1 MKNENKLQKKTGF
14 LAGALVSGA
23 LLTFSAGSADAAS
36 LNDFSTLG
44 SGSQVRT
51 TLLDMNSYTSELA
64 AKAASF
70 DKSAEAK
77 CGENKE
83 KKEGKKAEKKEGKAA
98 KGKASEAK
106 CGEGK
111 CGDSKASEAKCGEKA
126 KTKEAK
132 EGKAGEGKC
141 GEGKCGESK
150 SK

>member
-1 MKNENKLQKKTGF
+1 MKNENKLQKKAGI

-64 AKAASF
+64 SNAASF

-77 CGENKE
+77 CGDNKE

-98 KGKASEAK
+98 KSEACK
-106 CGEGK
+106 GK
-111 CGDSKASEAKCGEKA
+111 CGDSKAGEAKCGEKA
-126 KTKEAK
+126 KAK
-132 EGKAGEGKC
+132 EGKAGEAKCGEGKC
-141 GEGKCGESK
+141 GEGKCGGSESK
-150 SK
+150 

>member
-1 MKNENKLQKKTGF
+1 MRKENKLQKKTGI

-23 LLTFSAGSADAAS
+23 LLTFSAGSANAAS

-64 AKAASF
+64 EQAASF

-83 KKEGKKAEKKEGKAA
+83 KKEGKKAEKKEGKTAKGETCKGKCGE

-106 CGEGK
+106 CGEK
-111 CGDSKASEAKCGEKA
+111 
-126 KTKEAK
+126 
-132 EGKAGEGKC
+132 GKAGEGKC
-141 GEGKCGESK
+141 GEGKCGSSK

>member
-1 MKNENKLQKKTGF
+1 MKNENKLQKKAGI

-23 LLTFSAGSADAAS
+23 LLAFSAGSADAAS

-83 KKEGKKAEKKEGKAA
+83 KKEGEKAEKKEGKAA
-98 KGKASEAK
+98 KGKT
-106 CGEGK
+106 
-111 CGDSKASEAKCGEKA
+111 SEAKCGEKA
-126 KTKEAK
+126 KAKEAK

-150 SK
+150 SKSK